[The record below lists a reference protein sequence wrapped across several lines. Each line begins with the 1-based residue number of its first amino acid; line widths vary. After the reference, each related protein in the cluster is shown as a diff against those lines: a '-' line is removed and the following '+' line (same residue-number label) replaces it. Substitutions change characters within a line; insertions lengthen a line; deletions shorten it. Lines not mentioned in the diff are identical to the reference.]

1 MSDVNRSRLVL
12 VVALTVFVFVFD
24 FVVFVMDFDLEDV
37 PFERLI
43 DFRPTRLEFVDKC
56 MSGISSRDKTWLFCR
71 FESNGAVPSG
81 AFDENVEL
89 IFTE

>member
-12 VVALTVFVFVFD
+12 VVALTVVFVD

-37 PFERLI
+37 PFGRLI